1 MSFRGAH
8 MKHYRL
14 YKLDEAKKHIV
25 KGKDIAA
32 ANDAKAVEIAHEDD
46 DCPICELWQERRK
59 VGLVE

>member
-1 MSFRGAH
+1 